1 MIGAAVSQST
11 GSKIKMMSSIG
22 AVSQSQTNIGIASGD
37 QDNNSNGEM
46 SLIEKVERT
55 IQQKKMMAQ

>member
-1 MIGAAVSQST
+1 
-11 GSKIKMMSSIG
+11 MMGTIG
-22 AVSQSQTNIGIASGD
+22 AVSQSQTNLGIIANGD